1 VRTSRR
7 NGHEDDPHDRAW
19 ALAEIWGDL
28 THLQTRALYGAL
40 ASDDRD
46 AFNIVANQHKRAG
59 LRGLTGHA
67 IEAFSILRSEI
78 VDDGRERNT
87 NTDDDAAEQAAND
100 EREQNAEPIDL
111 PSKRTAPPKAE
122 SRSRRSG
129 EGARYDVDFYHDG
142 FTYRVTGN
150 SLEELSDL
158 LQGDHYPGPWQP
170 VHNDDGFKIGYVRA
184 GDWRYL

>member
-1 VRTSRR
+1 MTTSRR
-7 NGHEDDPHDRAW
+7 NGHADDPHDRAW

-28 THLQTRALYGAL
+28 THLQSRALYGAL

-87 NTDDDAAEQAAND
+87 NTDDDAEQAAND
-100 EREQNAEPIDL
+100 EREQNPKRRPL
-111 PSKRTAPPKAE
+111 LRRPSPA
-122 SRSRRSG
+122 
-129 EGARYDVDFYHDG
+129 
-142 FTYRVTGN
+142 
-150 SLEELSDL
+150 SLEMAAEWIDVNERSTNELPDPKYSARLFQVARDIEEAEDAEAQRIAKL
-158 LQGDHYPGPWQP
+158 TIPNRP
-170 VHNDDGFKIGYVRA
+170 R
-184 GDWRYL
+184 RTR